1 MGVAGDGV
9 VGEAATGLTTAV
21 HWRRHARGQAAAAA
35 ERRAAAASK
44 SRGKP
49 ARASEAKP
57 LLDDKKGPNYMSAQ
71 TYN

>member
-1 MGVAGDGV
+1 M
-9 VGEAATGLTTAV
+9 L
-21 HWRRHARGQAAAAA
+21 WRRHARGQAAAAA

-49 ARASEAKP
+49 ARGSEAKP
-57 LLDDKKGPNYMSAQ
+57 LLDDKGPNYMSAQ

>member
-1 MGVAGDGV
+1 M
-9 VGEAATGLTTAV
+9 VGRDKSGCCRATALLTAAVL
-21 HWRRHARGQAAAAA
+21 WRRHARGQAAAAA

-57 LLDDKKGPNYMSAQ
+57 LLDDKGPNYMSAQ